1 MTVPVLF
8 GITTMMAQS
17 LIDTWFI
24 GRVGDAE
31 LAAFGFG
38 FPILMIVTSVAI
50 GLGAGT
56 SSVVARAIGA
66 NDHRRARRLSTDS
79 LLLSFLV
86 TAVVAVI
93 GVLSIDPLFRLLGA
107 PEELLPLIRGFM
119 TILYAGVPFV
129 VVGMVGM
136 ASMRATGDTRLPS
149 ALMILASILNVI
161 LDPILIFGV
170 GPIPAM
176 GLNGAA
182 MAALIARAS
191 IFIGTLYLMRRKMG
205 LVSFNRPDPVE
216 MRRSWRDVLHVGIPA
231 AGTNIIVP
239 VGAAVVTAMIARF
252 GADAVA
258 GFGVASRLES
268 MMLVLYY
275 ALSAI
280 IGPFVG
286 QNLSAGNEQRI
297 LRALWLC
304 AAFCLV
310 TGVAIAVLLAALSGI
325 LPGLFSDSQS
335 VKGVTTTFLLL
346 VPVSYGT
353 YGMVMVMNASFN
365 GLGYPMPGVVVSLA
379 RIVVLYIPLAI
390 VGMMLFGVAGIFG
403 AYAIANIVSGF
414 GAYAWA
420 RRTVKRSCAPDEL
433 RPAVVTGSPAPP
445 ASSGY
450 AAEHGAAV
458 AEMHA
463 DSPAGEEQHERKP

>member
-8 GITTMMAQS
+8 GIATMMAQG

-24 GRVGDAE
+24 GQVGDAQ
-31 LAAFGFG
+31 LAAFSFG

-66 NDHRRARRLSTDS
+66 DDHRRARRLSTDS

-86 TAVVAVI
+86 TAIISAI
-93 GVLSIDPLFRLLGA
+93 GILTIGPLFRLLGA
-107 PEELLPLIRGFM
+107 PDELMPLIRGFM
-119 TILYAGVPFV
+119 TILYIGVPFI

-149 ALMILASILNVI
+149 MLMILAAVLNVI

-170 GPIPAM
+170 GPVPAM

-182 MAALIARAS
+182 MAALLARAT
-191 IFIGTLYLMRRKMG
+191 IFIGTLYLMRHRLDM
-205 LVSFNRPDPVE
+205 VSFDKPEPGELRQ
-216 MRRSWRDVLHVGIPA
+216 SWRDILHVGIPA

-239 VGAAVVTAMIARF
+239 VGAAMVTAMIARF
-252 GADAVA
+252 GPDAVA
-258 GFGVASRLES
+258 GFGVASRIES
-268 MMLVLYY
+268 MMLVMYY

-286 QNLSAGNEQRI
+286 QNFSAGKEERI
-297 LRALWLC
+297 LRALWIC
-304 AAFCLV
+304 TVFCIGSGLV
-310 TGVAIAVLLAALSGI
+310 IAGLLASMSGW
-325 LPGLFSDSQS
+325 LPGLFSDSES
-335 VKGVTTTFLLL
+335 VRQVTSIFLWI

-353 YGMVMVMNASFN
+353 YGMVMIMNASFN
-365 GLGYPMPGVVVSLA
+365 GLGYPIPGVVISVC
-379 RIVVLYIPLAI
+379 RIAVLYIPVALIAMQFFEI
-390 VGMMLFGVAGIFG
+390 AGIFA
-403 AYAIANIVSGF
+403 AYAIANIVSGL

-420 RRTVKRSCAPDEL
+420 RNTVRNRCAEEAVL
-433 RPAVVTGSPAPP
+433 REA
-445 ASSGY
+445 
-450 AAEHGAAV
+450 AAEAR
-458 AEMHA
+458 
-463 DSPAGEEQHERKP
+463 P

>member
-1 MTVPVLF
+1 MNAPKPKLTQGPVGKQLVDMTVPVLL
-8 GITTMMAQS
+8 GIATMMGQG

-24 GRVGDAE
+24 GQVGDAQ
-31 LAAFGFG
+31 LAAFSFG

-66 NDHRRARRLSTDS
+66 DDHQRARRLSTDS

-86 TAVVAVI
+86 TAIISAI
-93 GVLSIDPLFRLLGA
+93 GIVTIGPLFRLLGA
-107 PEELLPLIRGFM
+107 PDELMPLIRGFM
-119 TILYAGVPFV
+119 IILYMGVPFI

-149 ALMILASILNVI
+149 MLMILAAILNVI

-170 GPIPAM
+170 GPVPAM

-182 MAALIARAS
+182 MAALLARAS
-191 IFIGTLYLMRRKMG
+191 IFIGTLYLMRHRLDM
-205 LVSFNRPDPVE
+205 VSFNKPDPAE
-216 MRRSWRDVLHVGIPA
+216 LRQSWRDVLHVGIPA

-252 GADAVA
+252 GPDAVA
-258 GFGVASRLES
+258 GFGVASRIES
-268 MMLVLYY
+268 MMLVMYY

-286 QNLSAGNEQRI
+286 QNFSAGKEERI

-304 AAFCLV
+304 TAFSIGSGLV
-310 TGVAIAVLLAALSGI
+310 IAGLLAAMSGW
-325 LPGLFSDSQS
+325 LPGLFSDSES
-335 VKGVTTTFLLL
+335 VQRVTSMFLWI

-365 GLGYPMPGVVVSLA
+365 GLGYPMPGVVISVC
-379 RIVVLYIPLAI
+379 RIAVLYIPIALVAMQFFDI
-390 VGMMLFGVAGIFG
+390 AGIFA
-403 AYAIANIVSGF
+403 AYAIANIVSGL

-420 RRTVKRSCAPDEL
+420 RSAVRRRCAEDAVL
-433 RPAVVTGSPAPP
+433 RQA
-445 ASSGY
+445 
-450 AAEHGAAV
+450 AAE
-458 AEMHA
+458 MR
-463 DSPAGEEQHERKP
+463 P